1 MRPRSES
8 TLNELDL
15 SKLSAPS
22 LRMAQAKYHHQ
33 KYIEH
38 CGPPTDDLFL
48 MIAYLDAFLAAIVS
62 VEELVP
68 KTVKKQLRQIPAF
81 MFIVALRNLTTHH
94 AVIATRTEPVAKFP
108 RLFKRQVSVR
118 VGGREEIG
126 EARLLFDGDSF
137 RETLITLQ
145 GDDHAK
151 RWVADARRALKTL
164 EAQGLIT
171 FEAIMAE
178 GIDSVTALIEK

>member
-68 KTVKKQLRQIPAF
+68 KTVKKQLREIPEF
-81 MFIVALRNLTTHH
+81 MFMVALRNLATHH
-94 AVIATRTEPVAKFP
+94 TVIATRTEPMAKFP
-108 RLFKRQVSVR
+108 RLFKRRLSVQ
-118 VGGREEIG
+118 VGGREEIN
-126 EARLLFDGDSF
+126 EARLLFDSDSF
-137 RETLITLQ
+137 RETLATLQ
-145 GDDHAK
+145 ADDHAK
-151 RWVADARRALKTL
+151 RWVSGALSVLDTL
-164 EAQGLIT
+164 ERQG
-171 FEAIMAE
+171 AISFDAILTK
-178 GIDSVTALIEK
+178 GIDRVSALIEQ

>member
-1 MRPRSES
+1 M
-8 TLNELDL
+8 
-15 SKLSAPS
+15 
-22 LRMAQAKYHHQ
+22 
-33 KYIEH
+33 
-38 CGPPTDDLFL
+38 
-48 MIAYLDAFLAAIVS
+48 S
-62 VEELVP
+62 VEEFVP

-137 RETLITLQ
+137 RETLTALQ
-145 GDDHAK
+145 GDVHAK
-151 RWVADARRALKTL
+151 RWVADARRALETL

-171 FEAIMAE
+171 FESIMAE
-178 GIDSVTALIEK
+178 GIDSLRALIEK